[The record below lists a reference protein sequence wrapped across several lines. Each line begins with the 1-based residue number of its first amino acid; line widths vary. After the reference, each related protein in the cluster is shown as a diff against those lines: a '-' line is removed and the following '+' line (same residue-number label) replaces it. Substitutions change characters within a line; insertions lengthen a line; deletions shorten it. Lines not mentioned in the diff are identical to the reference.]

1 MEGKMCLQTGTWY
14 GYHLRGSARTW
25 LRQMQI
31 LTANHWTEPGNPNG
45 RVRGRAEGAEGDH
58 NLIGRTTASINWA
71 PQSFQGLN
79 HQPKNIYGLVHD
91 SHYIWSRGLLHL
103 SSVGRDAL
111 GSVEV

>member
-1 MEGKMCLQTGTWY
+1 
-14 GYHLRGSARTW
+14 
-25 LRQMQI
+25 MQI

-79 HQPKNIYGLVHD
+79 HQPRIYMGWSMTPTIYGAEDCFICHQWEGMPLVPWRFD
-91 SHYIWSRGLLHL
+91 APEKGSARG
-103 SSVGRDAL
+103 VRW
-111 GSVEV
+111 E